1 MSRTSDVSP
10 TRMRALIAV
19 VLGLVA
25 LVFLFLDLLLQSPA
39 SARSYPLSPSMAASV
54 QAAIDTLLDHYGI
67 ERSGIKTW
75 RILSADKK
83 PVRVEQRIPVTKE
96 FPSLVFNFELQRMLQ
111 PLGAQ
116 VFATER
122 LKDNIVTMHVI
133 HRGLTVRSMA
143 FVRVVKEE

>member
-1 MSRTSDVSP
+1 
-10 TRMRALIAV
+10 MRVLIAV
-19 VLGLVA
+19 ALGLVV
-25 LVFLFLDLLLQSPA
+25 LVLLFLDLLLQSPA
-39 SARSYPLSPSMAASV
+39 PVRSYPLSSSMAASV
-54 QAAIDTLLDHYGI
+54 QEAIDTLFDRYGI

-75 RILSADKK
+75 RILSAAKK

-122 LKDNIVTMHVI
+122 SKDNIVTMHVI
-133 HRGLTVRSMA
+133 HGGLTVRSMA
-143 FVRVVKEE
+143 FVRVLKEE